1 MTPFAKG
8 VVALALAGALT
19 ASAASTASARS
30 WKPWAAAGAGFA
42 AGAIVGS
49 ALTAPRYGYAYGP
62 AYSSYAYGPAY
73 SSYAYGPAYSSYAY
87 SPAYSSYAYSPAY
100 SSYAYAPGYASAPAY
115 DSAYGAYAYAPG
127 VTYQA
132 PIVMPRYGGY
142 GLDADYR
149 GCATRGNYGG
159 KTDYGAC

>member
-49 ALTAPRYGYAYGP
+49 ALTAPRYG
-62 AYSSYAYGPAY
+62 
-73 SSYAYGPAYSSYAY
+73 YAYGPAYSSYAY